1 MIRRRLLMVMLTL
14 LMGVTFIPRGES
26 QVVIALL
33 FGDKLNSPNLRF
45 GLDGGINY
53 YSLTGNSEAKFSHGF
68 NLGLYFDIR
77 LKTESRW
84 YIHTGLILKSP
95 MGCQSL
101 KPYSLS
107 DAVLDTMFA
116 NGNVMR
122 ELRYINLPLLIRYNF
137 ADQFFI
143 EAGPMAGV
151 LVKATDVFQTT
162 VTEKN
167 DISYKNNI
175 YKKTSLFDIGVMGG
189 LGYHFM
195 KGTGMNLGLR
205 YYYGLISNPNDAS
218 YGTGNNQSLYAYLS
232 IPIGAGEKS
241 KAKAAARKEKKLEK
255 QQQKETGNE

>member
-1 MIRRRLLMVMLTL
+1 MKKGWLLIVLLTFFL
-14 LMGVTFIPRGES
+14 GIANIQRVQS

-33 FGDKLNSPNLRF
+33 FGDKLNSPNLKF
-45 GLDGGINY
+45 GLDGGINFF
-53 YSLTGNSEAKFSHGF
+53 SLSGNSNAKFSHGF

-101 KPYSLS
+101 KPYSLN

-122 ELRYINLPLLIRYNF
+122 QLRYINLPLLIRYNF
-137 ADQFFI
+137 VDQFFI

-175 YKKTSLFDIGVMGG
+175 YKKTNLFDIGVMGG

-195 KGTGMNLGLR
+195 KGTGMNLGVR
-205 YYYGLISNPNDAS
+205 YYYGFISNPNDAS

-255 QQQKETGNE
+255 QQQKQTENN